1 MRGAGQQRRG
11 AGGPAIDAGS
21 GESPAAP
28 DSRRPRRER
37 SLLARALGHLA
48 RREHSRTEL
57 ARKLA
62 PHAAA
67 PAQLEALLDELQA
80 RKLLSQARF
89 VESLARARGD
99 RFGAARVAQE
109 LRAHRID
116 GEVARATL
124 AELRR
129 TEFER
134 ARALWRRRYGA
145 AAGDRAERLRQMRFL
160 AGRGFSAEVIRK
172 VVGGTDED

>member
-1 MRGAGQQRRG
+1 MRAAGQQRRDTGG
-11 AGGPAIDAGS
+11 AAIDS
-21 GESPAAP
+21 GRSEAPAAP
-28 DSRRPRRER
+28 DSRRPRREK

-48 RREHSRTEL
+48 RREHSRAEL

-89 VESLARARGD
+89 VESLARARGG
-99 RFGAARVAQE
+99 FGAARVEQE

-116 GEVARATL
+116 SEVARATL
-124 AELRR
+124 TELRR

-134 ARALWRRRYGA
+134 ARALWRRRYGTVA
-145 AAGDRAERLRQMRFL
+145 SDRAERLRQMRFL
-160 AGRGFSAEVIRK
+160 SGRGFSAEVIRK